1 MNDSESSGIFDL
13 ITGLPV
19 HPLIIHVVVIMLPVA
34 ALAMVALVFLPAL
47 RRHYLLPTLVALL
60 VGAGSAFVAKQSG
73 EALQN
78 RVGSPG
84 EHAELGENVVPL
96 ALGLFAVSVIWAY
109 APKIMSRW
117 PKFLQRVLELGI
129 LVLAG
134 ASIVFTVLA
143 GHSGATAS
151 WENRIGTD
159 AATPAVVDTTTT
171 DATTETPIPSEPV
184 APAPVL
190 YSLELVAEHATAED
204 CWSIVGDSVYDL
216 TDWIAA
222 HPGGA
227 QRIISMC
234 GNDSTSHYENHHA
247 GQRSATA
254 TLDRY
259 VIGTLGEPVS

>member
-1 MNDSESSGIFDL
+1 
-13 ITGLPV
+13 
-19 HPLIIHVVVIMLPVA
+19 MLPLA
-34 ALAMVALVFLPAL
+34 ALAMVALVFVPAL
-47 RRHYLLPTLVALL
+47 KRHYLLPTLVALL
-60 VGAGSAFVAKQSG
+60 VAAGSAFVAEQSG

-78 RVGSPG
+78 RVGSPE

-96 ALGLFAVSVIWAY
+96 SLGLLVVSVIWAY
-109 APKIMSRW
+109 APTIMSRW

-129 LVLAG
+129 VVLAG

-143 GHSGATAS
+143 GHSGVTAS

-159 AATPAVVDTTTT
+159 ASAPALVDTTTDTST
-171 DATTETPIPSEPV
+171 DAPIPTEPV
-184 APAPVL
+184 APAPIL
-190 YSLELVAEHATAED
+190 YSLQLVAEHATAED

-234 GNDSTSHYENHHA
+234 GNDSTSDYENQHA
-247 GQRSATA
+247 GQRSPTA

>member
-1 MNDSESSGIFDL
+1 
-13 ITGLPV
+13 
-19 HPLIIHVVVIMLPVA
+19 MLPLA
-34 ALAMVALVFLPAL
+34 ALAMVALVFVPAL
-47 RRHYLLPTLVALL
+47 KRHYLLPTLVALL
-60 VGAGSAFVAKQSG
+60 VGAGSAFVAEQSG

-78 RVGSPG
+78 RVGSPE
-84 EHAELGENVVPL
+84 EHAELGDNVVPL
-96 ALGLFAVSVIWAY
+96 ALGLLVVSVIWAY
-109 APKIMSRW
+109 APTIMSRW

-129 LVLAG
+129 VVLAG

-143 GHSGATAS
+143 GHSGVTAS

-159 AATPAVVDTTTT
+159 ASAPAVVDTTTDTST
-171 DATTETPIPSEPV
+171 DAPIPTEPV
-184 APAPVL
+184 APAPIL
-190 YSLELVAEHATAED
+190 YSLQLVAEHATAED

-234 GNDSTSHYENHHA
+234 GNDSTSDYENQHA
-247 GQRSATA
+247 GQRSPTA

>member
-1 MNDSESSGIFDL
+1 
-13 ITGLPV
+13 
-19 HPLIIHVVVIMLPVA
+19 MLPLA
-34 ALAMVALVFLPAL
+34 ALAMVALVFVPAL
-47 RRHYLLPTLVALL
+47 KRHYLLPTLVALL
-60 VGAGSAFVAKQSG
+60 VGAGSAFVAEQSG

-78 RVGSPG
+78 RVGSPE
-84 EHAELGENVVPL
+84 EHAELGDNVVPL
-96 ALGLFAVSVIWAY
+96 ALGLLVVSVIWAY
-109 APKIMSRW
+109 APTIMSRW
-117 PKFLQRVLELGI
+117 PMFLQRVLELGI
-129 LVLAG
+129 VVLAG

-143 GHSGATAS
+143 GHSGVTAS

-159 AATPAVVDTTTT
+159 ASAPAVVDTTTDTST
-171 DATTETPIPSEPV
+171 DAPIPTEPV
-184 APAPVL
+184 APAPIL
-190 YSLELVAEHATAED
+190 YSLQLVAEHATAED

-234 GNDSTSHYENHHA
+234 GNDSTSDYENQHA
-247 GQRSATA
+247 GQRSPTA

>member
-1 MNDSESSGIFDL
+1 
-13 ITGLPV
+13 
-19 HPLIIHVVVIMLPVA
+19 
-34 ALAMVALVFLPAL
+34 
-47 RRHYLLPTLVALL
+47 
-60 VGAGSAFVAKQSG
+60 
-73 EALQN
+73 
-78 RVGSPG
+78 
-84 EHAELGENVVPL
+84 
-96 ALGLFAVSVIWAY
+96 
-109 APKIMSRW
+109 MSRW

-159 AATPAVVDTTTT
+159 AAAPAVVDTTTDTTT
-171 DATTETPIPSEPV
+171 DAPIPTEPV
-184 APAPVL
+184 APAPIL
-190 YSLELVAEHATAED
+190 YSLQLVAEHATAED

-234 GNDSTSHYENHHA
+234 GTDATSDYENQHA
-247 GQRSATA
+247 GQRSPTA

>member
-1 MNDSESSGIFDL
+1 
-13 ITGLPV
+13 
-19 HPLIIHVVVIMLPVA
+19 MLPLA
-34 ALAMVALVFLPAL
+34 ALAMVALVFVPAL
-47 RRHYLLPTLVALL
+47 KRHYLLPTLVALL
-60 VGAGSAFVAKQSG
+60 VAAGSAFVAEQSG

-78 RVGSPG
+78 RVGSPE
-84 EHAELGENVVPL
+84 EHAELGDNVVPL
-96 ALGLFAVSVIWAY
+96 ALGLLVVSVIWAY
-109 APKIMSRW
+109 APTIMSRW

-129 LVLAG
+129 VVLAG

-159 AATPAVVDTTTT
+159 ASAPALVDTTTDTST
-171 DATTETPIPSEPV
+171 DAPIPTEPV
-184 APAPVL
+184 APAPIL
-190 YSLELVAEHATAED
+190 YSLQLVAEHATAED

-234 GNDSTSHYENHHA
+234 GNDSTSDYENQHA
-247 GQRSATA
+247 GQRSPTA

>member
-1 MNDSESSGIFDL
+1 VNNSESSGIFDL

-34 ALAMVALVFLPAL
+34 ALAMVALVFLPTL

-151 WENRIGTD
+151 WENRIGID
-159 AATPAVVDTTTT
+159 AAMPAVVDTTTT
-171 DATTETPIPSEPV
+171 DTTTETPIPSEPV

-234 GNDSTSHYENHHA
+234 GNDSTSDYENQHA